1 MSDFVKAFSGLS
13 DAGTSRPEEK
23 FDFQGNDLVRE
34 AYELGLFLELFSDS
48 LSFDQ
53 FVNSGEVLALYDIKS
68 LYDEKVSTKELDEL
82 LYLHLSDLA
91 LDNNRVARLTPG
103 ESGPELFEGLNSI
116 EPDLIAGEQLKESQ
130 FEKSDAYQVID
141 DVNEILNRR
150 GKQYNFYIDR
160 TDPDIDLVMYI
171 KKSRV
176 NAARRSRFF
185 TVFN

>member
-23 FDFQGNDLVRE
+23 FDFQGTDLVRE
-34 AYELGLFLELFSDS
+34 AYDLGLFLELFSDS

-53 FVNSGEVLALYDIKS
+53 FVNSGEVLAIYDIKS

-82 LYLHLSDLA
+82 LHIHLSDLA
-91 LDNNRVARLTPG
+91 LDNNRAVRLEPG
-103 ESGPELFEGLNSI
+103 ESGSELFVDLSSI
-116 EPDLIAGEQLKESQ
+116 EPDLTAGEQLKESQ
-130 FEKSDAYQVID
+130 FEKSDTYQVID
-141 DVNEILNRR
+141 DVNEVLNRT
-150 GKQYNFYIDR
+150 GKQYNFYVDR

-171 KKSRV
+171 KISRV

-185 TVFN
+185 NVFN